1 MSVFIVLDVLFLRGQ
16 AVYSYVRCW
25 GAGHPVPPPPRL
37 NLPVPGTY
45 IYIVHVKMR
54 YMTPMHAF
62 ILKVG
67 ICNLYNIHMVLL
79 LDQCH
84 NLIIHM
90 YFTKIVIQTLSTRH
104 ISHRDVIITLQ
115 CRNTVYIS
123 H

>member
-1 MSVFIVLDVLFLRGQ
+1 M
-16 AVYSYVRCW
+16 
-25 GAGHPVPPPPRL
+25 PPPPRL

-90 YFTKIVIQTLSTRH
+90 YFTKIVIQTSSIRH
-104 ISHRDVIITLQ
+104 ISHRDVINHTPVSQHCVHITLNIIELQ
-115 CRNTVYIS
+115 AIIYNTTQGNYSIVI
-123 H
+123 